1 MAKAVKVGD
10 IGTDHDGFPPT
21 PVTAG
26 SPDVKIDGMPAA
38 RVGDPLAPHDKPKH
52 PPHGRTIAS
61 GSSTVFINGKA
72 AAVTG
77 GAISC
82 GGVTIGAGTVNI
94 GDAPGS
100 SSSSNVNHPSS
111 NTSSRQSAQAQSQS
125 SASTGNQ
132 SAASTMKASSH
143 ASVDP
148 QHYGYWP
155 PYDPTTGE
163 DLTAKLRDVLEANHK
178 KAIILDLD
186 DALATLQS
194 MWEEFQWEDDGTDLM
209 KGADKTQNLG
219 NHGMAVYRAYDLA
232 KQFGDLGVKAD
243 VFTSKGKEYIAITTK
258 NNSDKVLRHVLVNGI
273 RLKVNGHKYRINNPK
288 VIQLGLTPQSRATA
302 FKGGA
307 ALTFIISAAINT
319 NELVFNDDY
328 YWQDWFGNVGVDM
341 FKAVLT
347 FGVAEVALIGLGT
360 LFGGTPIILGAAIV
374 VGLSVL
380 IDIVVD
386 DWKVSESVI
395 EALEVATE

>member
-10 IGTDHDGFPPT
+10 TGTAHDGFPPT
-21 PVTAG
+21 PVTSG
-26 SPDVKIDGMPAA
+26 SPDVKFDGVPAA
-38 RVGDPLAPHDKPKH
+38 RVGDPLAPHSKPKH

-61 GSSTVFINGKA
+61 GSSTVFINGKPA
-72 AAVTG
+72 AITG

-82 GGVTIGAGTVNI
+82 GGVTIGGGTVNI

-100 SSSSNVNHPSS
+100 SSSSPVNHSS
-111 NTSSRQSAQAQSQS
+111 TSASSNQRQQAQNQSSSSTRGQRPVNTSS
-125 SASTGNQ
+125 
-132 SAASTMKASSH
+132 AAAH
-143 ASVDP
+143 PHVDP

-155 PYDPTTGE
+155 PYNPTTGE

-194 MWEEFQWEDDGTDLM
+194 MWEEFQWKDDGTALM
-209 KGADKTQNLG
+209 KGADKTQSWG
-219 NHGMAVYRAYDLA
+219 NHGMAIYRAYDLA

-258 NNSDKVLRHVLVNGI
+258 NNSDKVLRHVLVNGV

-307 ALTFIISAAINT
+307 VVTFVISAAINT

-341 FKAVLT
+341 FKAVIA
-347 FGVAEVALIGLGT
+347 FGLGEIALLT
-360 LFGGTPIILGAAIV
+360 LGSTVGSPILVGAIIV
-374 VGLSVL
+374 VG
-380 IDIVVD
+380 
-386 DWKVSESVI
+386 VSIGVNYLFE
-395 EALEVATE
+395 EWEVSDKTVELLKNATTD